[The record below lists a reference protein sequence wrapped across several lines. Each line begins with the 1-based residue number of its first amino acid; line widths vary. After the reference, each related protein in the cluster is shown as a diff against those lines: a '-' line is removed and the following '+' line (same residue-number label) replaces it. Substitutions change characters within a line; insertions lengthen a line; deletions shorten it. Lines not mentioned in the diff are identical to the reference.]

1 MRCADAAPCDRRWRC
16 RPVSRWILAGA
27 LVCEVVAFAAIAP
40 NFLTVANGF
49 EIVRLSVEVGLLA
62 VAMTPILV
70 IGGIDLSSGAMMGL
84 AAVVFGM
91 AYRDWNLPIAA
102 AAGAALLVGCG
113 GGLLNAAFISRLGV
127 PALIVTLGSLS
138 LFRGVAEG
146 LTRGAVNY
154 SGFPPGF
161 LWLGQG
167 YLAGSVPAQLPL
179 FLAIVAAYAVLLHR
193 SVIGRGWYAIGF
205 SSAAAR
211 YAGIPVG
218 RRVAL
223 AYVLSGLVA
232 GIAGILYAAHL
243 GQARADAG
251 TGYELDAITAVVFGG
266 TSVFGGRGTVWG
278 TLGGLFAIA
287 LLQNGLHLA
296 ALPSELIGVLVGA
309 LLITTI
315 VLDRARRQPRA
326 DIEAA
331 TEDET
336 TVRNSQVAV
345 LCAAVM
351 LGAFVVAGTNV
362 WLARSL
368 QSMVRGSPEG
378 SASSVKNHRP
388 VIAVMPK
395 AKGDPY
401 FVSCRAGAE
410 EAARELGVELIWDGP
425 TSLDAAKQS
434 ELVENWITRGVDA
447 IAVAVENRAA
457 ISTVLRKARARGIRV
472 LTWDA
477 DAEPDARD
485 FFVNQATSEGI
496 ANALTDEASR
506 LLGGAGDFAIVTGAL
521 TAANQ
526 NEWIAFI
533 KQRVS
538 GAHPGLRLAA
548 IRPSDDDRDKA
559 FAETQTIL
567 KAYPSV
573 RLIMAIS
580 APAVPGAAEAVRQAQ
595 RSDVRVIGLSLP
607 NINKPYVHAGVVQT
621 VVLWNTRDLGYL
633 TVYASGLAVDARLTA
648 TTRRFEAGRLGT
660 IDIHDSQIVL
670 GPPLLFTKENI
681 DRFDF

>member
-1 MRCADAAPCDRRWRC
+1 M
-16 RPVSRWILAGA
+16 
-27 LVCEVVAFAAIAP
+27 FAAIAP
-40 NFLTVANGF
+40 NFLTPGNGF

-62 VAMTPILV
+62 VAMTPVLV
-70 IGGIDLSSGAMMGL
+70 IGGIDLSVGAMMGL

-91 AYRDWNLPIAA
+91 AYRDWSLPVPVAA
-102 AAGAALLVGCG
+102 AAALLAGCA
-113 GGLLNAAFISRLGV
+113 GGLLNAGLIARLGI

-138 LFRGVAEG
+138 LFRGIAEG
-146 LTRGAVNY
+146 ITRGAVNY
-154 SGFPPGF
+154 SGFPSGF

-167 YLAGSVPAQLPL
+167 YLAGLVPAQLPL
-179 FLAIVAAYAVLLHR
+179 FAAIVLAYVVLLHK
-193 SVIGRGWYAIGF
+193 SVIGRAWYAIGF
-205 SSAAAR
+205 NAAGAR
-211 YAGIPVG
+211 YAGIPVA

-223 AYVLSGLVA
+223 AYVLSGAVA
-232 GIAGILYAAHL
+232 GLAGIVYAAHL

-251 TGYELDAITAVVFGG
+251 AGYELDAITAVVFGG
-266 TSVFGGRGTVWG
+266 TSVFGGRGNIWG

-296 ALPSELIGVLVGA
+296 ALPSELTGVLVGV

-315 VLDRARRQPRA
+315 ALDRAGRRTRA
-326 DIEAA
+326 AVEAV
-331 TEDET
+331 EGEET
-336 TVRNSQVAV
+336 PVRNSQVAV
-345 LCAAVM
+345 LCAAVIG
-351 LGAFVVAGTNV
+351 GAFIVAGTNI
-362 WLARSL
+362 WLVRSIESAFRGSSGARSP
-368 QSMVRGSPEG
+368 SPAG
-378 SASSVKNHRP
+378 NHRT

-410 EAARELGVELIWDGP
+410 EAANELGVELIWDGP
-425 TSLDAAKQS
+425 TSLDAAKQN

-506 LLGGAGDFAIVTGAL
+506 LLGGAGDFAIITGAL

-533 KQRVS
+533 KQRMG
-538 GAHPGLRLAA
+538 GAHPKLALA
-548 IRPSDDDRDKA
+548 TIRPSDDDRDKA

-567 KAYPSV
+567 KAFPSV
-573 RLIMAIS
+573 KLIMAIS
-580 APAVPGAAEAVRQAQ
+580 APAVPGAAEAIRQAR
-595 RSDVRVIGLSLP
+595 RSDISVIGLSLP
-607 NINKPYVHAGVVQT
+607 NINKPYVHSGVVQT

-633 TVYASGLAVDARLTA
+633 SVYASALTVDQRLAPNAKS
-648 TTRRFEAGRLGT
+648 FEAGRLGK
-660 IDIHDSQIVL
+660 IDIRDSQIIL
-670 GPPLLFTKENI
+670 GPPLLFNKANI
-681 DRFDF
+681 DRYDF

>member
-1 MRCADAAPCDRRWRC
+1 MR
-16 RPVSRWILAGA
+16 SKWILASA
-27 LVCEVVAFAAIAP
+27 LACEIAVFAAIAP
-40 NFLTVANGF
+40 NFLTLANAF

-62 VAMTPILV
+62 VAMTPVLV
-70 IGGIDLSSGAMMGL
+70 IGGIDLSIGAMMGL

-102 AAGAALLVGCG
+102 AAATALLVGCG
-113 GGLLNAAFISRLGV
+113 GGLLNAALISRLGI

-146 LTRGAVNY
+146 ITRGAVSY
-154 SGFPPGF
+154 SGFPSSF

-167 YLAGSVPAQLPL
+167 YLSGLVPAQLPL
-179 FLAIVAAYAVLLHR
+179 FLAIVGAYVVLLHR
-193 SVIGRGWYAIGF
+193 SVIGRAWYAIGF
-205 SSAAAR
+205 SAAGAR
-211 YAGIPVG
+211 YAGIPVV

-223 AYVLSGLVA
+223 AYVLSGAVA
-232 GIAGILYAAHL
+232 GIAGIVYAAHL

-266 TSVFGGRGTVWG
+266 TSVFGGRGNIWG

-296 ALPSELIGVLVGA
+296 ALPSELTGVLVGA

-315 VLDRARRQPRA
+315 ALDRARRQPRA
-326 DIEAA
+326 GIETLAEGG
-331 TEDET
+331 TP
-336 TVRNSQVAV
+336 VRNSQVAV
-345 LCAAVM
+345 LCAAVIV
-351 LGAFVVAGTNV
+351 GAFIVAGTNV
-362 WLARSL
+362 WLVRSIE
-368 QSMVRGSPEG
+368 SAIRGSSGAAAPIQR
-378 SASSVKNHRP
+378 SSRDHRT

-410 EAARELGVELIWDGP
+410 EAATELGVDLIWDGP
-425 TSLDAAKQS
+425 TSLDAAKQN
-434 ELVENWITRGVDA
+434 ELVENWITRGVDV

-506 LLGGAGDFAIVTGAL
+506 LLGGAGDFAIITGAL

-538 GAHPGLRLAA
+538 GAHPKLTLTT

-573 RLIMAIS
+573 KLIMAIS
-580 APAVPGAAEAVRQAQ
+580 APAVPGAAEAVRQAR

-633 TVYASGLAVDARLTA
+633 TVYAGALAADRKLAS
-648 TTRRFEAGRLGT
+648 TTRTFEAGRLGRIEIRDT
-660 IDIHDSQIVL
+660 QIVL
-670 GPPLLFTKENI
+670 GPPLLFNKDNI